1 VANDKRVQLMRGS
14 DSPQASGPPSAFS
27 RLSGLHLSNDPETN
41 KRLILAGIGFLL
53 VFYAYFVSKTCE
65 QRAVPVSV
73 FGWLAGYWFTGEDY
87 AHGPFAPLVSLGLG
101 IWIWKKKLRSVPMR
115 TSWVGLG
122 TVVLAVLIYWVGA
135 KAANPRLLAGSLVV
149 LVFGLVLYLAGWRWA
164 RALWFPCAFLLFMI
178 PVNFLDERLAFPLRM
193 FATTLSTGFLNLF
206 GMDVYQNGTSII
218 SRLGRFQPL
227 GVEDPCS
234 GIRSMV
240 ALMALTSLY
249 GFVTMDKTW
258 KKWLLFFS
266 SIPLAVLGNLA
277 RITTIAFVAQG
288 FGQDLAM
295 RIYHDYS
302 GYIFFSLA
310 ILCMIGLGASLNV
323 HYRELIHRWTR
334 EEVPLPVPPRRTA
347 K

>member
-1 VANDKRVQLMRGS
+1 
-14 DSPQASGPPSAFS
+14 
-27 RLSGLHLSNDPETN
+27 
-41 KRLILAGIGFLL
+41 
-53 VFYAYFVSKTCE
+53 
-65 QRAVPVSV
+65 
-73 FGWLAGYWFTGEDY
+73 
-87 AHGPFAPLVSLGLG
+87 
-101 IWIWKKKLRSVPMR
+101 
-115 TSWVGLG
+115 
-122 TVVLAVLIYWVGA
+122 
-135 KAANPRLLAGSLVV
+135 
-149 LVFGLVLYLAGWRWA
+149 
-164 RALWFPCAFLLFMI
+164 
-178 PVNFLDERLAFPLRM
+178 M
-193 FATTLSTGFLNLF
+193 FATTVSTATLNFF
-206 GMDVYQNGTSII
+206 GMDVYQVGTSII

-249 GFVTMDKTW
+249 GYVTMDRVW

-288 FGQDLAM
+288 FGQELAM
-295 RIYHDYS
+295 RIYHDYT

-323 HYRELIHRWTR
+323 HYRELIYRWTQ
-334 EEVPLPVPPRRTA
+334 EQVPVPTPPRRRAA